1 MSGSGGSTS
10 GFGFSTGSSSCESLV
25 ITTQLNS
32 PKPVVVEQINVGDVL
47 NVVIKQMGS
56 TAAVV
61 ALYHGELAGGLA
73 SPDLQK
79 LRECLASGTPYV
91 ATVIG
96 KNDGQVTVRVSA
108 HE

>member
-1 MSGSGGSTS
+1 MSGSSGSSGGI
-10 GFGFSTGSSSCESLV
+10 GYSTGADSCESLV

-32 PKPVVVEQINVGDVL
+32 PKPAVVEKICVGDKL
-47 NVVIKQMGS
+47 DVVTVQMGA
-56 TAAVV
+56 TTAVV
-61 ALYHGELAGGLA
+61 AMHGGDLAGGLA

-79 LRECLASGTPYV
+79 LRECLAGGTYYV

-108 HE
+108 R